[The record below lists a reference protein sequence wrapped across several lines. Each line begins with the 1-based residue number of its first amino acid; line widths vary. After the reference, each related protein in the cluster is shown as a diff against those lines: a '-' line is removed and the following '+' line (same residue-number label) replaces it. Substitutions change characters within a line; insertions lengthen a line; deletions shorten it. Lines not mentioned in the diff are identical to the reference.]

1 MNLLGAIL
9 LAIVTLWAV
18 FATWQRHVWR
28 SAAIERRIDAQIE
41 KDRLVS
47 EKLTLAW
54 DVQKWKKEFESMDK
68 LSDAL
73 IEEKHELAKQLD
85 AANEELAFDS
95 RVQSLQEQLSVVITE
110 RDQLRLQV
118 EANDE
123 FDGRDFAARHDSI
136 GVVDRTFED
145 HERG

>member
-1 MNLLGAIL
+1 MDWQLIVSMIGVGIGCFCFGGG
-9 LAIVTLWAV
+9 LANQS
-18 FATWQRHVWR
+18 ATKDIREIGE
-28 SAAIERRIDAQIE
+28 SAERLH
-41 KDRLVS
+41 K
-47 EKLTLAW
+47 T
-54 DVQKWKKEFESMDK
+54 FERYRDTR
-68 LSDAL
+68 DTEVA
-73 IEEKHELAKQLD
+73 ELRKQLD

-95 RVQSLQEQLSVVITE
+95 RVQSLQEQLSVVMVE